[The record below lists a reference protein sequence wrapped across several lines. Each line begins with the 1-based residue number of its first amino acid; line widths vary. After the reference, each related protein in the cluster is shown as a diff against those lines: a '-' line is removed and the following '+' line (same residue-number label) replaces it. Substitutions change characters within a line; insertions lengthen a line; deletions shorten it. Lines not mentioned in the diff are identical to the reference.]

1 MTTSKTMTRGLMI
14 LSLVLSAARAAVA
27 AEAPAKPPEKS
38 PVVKAAA
45 KAAAKTPSK
54 VAGIRTV
61 FLPSPSSPLCAI
73 RLFFQVGSVDDP
85 KGKEGLA
92 ALTAEMVGGG
102 GSKSRTYAEL
112 LDALYPLA
120 AQI

>member
-1 MTTSKTMTRGLMI
+1 MTTSKIVTRGLMI
-14 LSLVLSAARAAVA
+14 LSLVPFAARAAAA
-27 AEAPAKPPEKS
+27 AETPAPKS
-38 PVVKAAA
+38 PVVKAAE

-85 KGKEGLA
+85 KGKQGLA
-92 ALTAEMVGGG
+92 ALTAEIVGRG
-102 GSKSRTYAEL
+102 GSKSRTYPEL
-112 LDALYPLA
+112 LDA
-120 AQI
+120 